1 MADYDFS
8 TLNSSDFEE
17 LVCDLLNHE
26 QAKSNSI
33 IKYKTFKEGKDKGI
47 DFLYSLNSHPY
58 SHVGQVKH
66 FYRSGYKS
74 MYNHL
79 KATEVDKVKNLIPNK
94 YIFATSVD
102 LSVANTEAIKE
113 LFNPFIKNLNDI
125 YGKKDINRL
134 IENHEKIL
142 STHYKL
148 WLSDFSILNK
158 IINSELEFRSSHFAE
173 NELKKRLRLYVRTSV
188 FDTSRELLKKN
199 KFIIITGEPGIGKT
213 TLAEMLV
220 YEYIGNGYNLS
231 YILDDIKEAEK
242 VLYPDDSKQII
253 YFDDF
258 LGSNKVEINR
268 AKGRE
273 STLLKILNRISL
285 MENKLIV
292 FTTRTF
298 LLHTVVEDSEKL
310 QRFNIK
316 AKSSIIQLADYNSE
330 VRKKILINHIE
341 ETDIKSSLKAVL
353 YHESIQKF
361 IINHS
366 NFSPRSIEFITSNDT
381 INSFERDEFIKFI
394 YKNFNY
400 PSDIWKHAYS
410 EQISEDERLL
420 LNTLISF
427 GNSCEIKYLESA
439 FANRV
444 DFEVE
449 NNNKSKEMHLFKKT
463 LHRLDGGFIIIRN
476 EIEVHFINPSL
487 IDFLQKY
494 LQEDKDEV
502 QKIILSIKYVPQLTE
517 RLFSLGSA
525 TKNKI
530 PEKLERKLLLNFH
543 SFIRVENYNSDLL
556 YLMLAINKF
565 GTNPKKETIICE
577 IIESINEWEDLYL
590 DYDLNTHFVTFLNS
604 VSKNGNTYLSLK
616 LRSEEIFSAIFIGTD
631 DLDDAIKLLENFR
644 EKFEI
649 HFTSYESINIVS
661 HLDYLFEE
669 TIDSEIHDFKSR
681 IKDTDEVFERKD
693 ELQDLEVRI
702 NELGIDYH
710 VNFEKF
716 DIDWSNISWVNEMRD
731 RMDSDN

>member
-8 TLNSSDFEE
+8 TLNSSDLEE

-26 QAKSNSI
+26 QAASNSI
-33 IKYKTFKEGKDKGI
+33 IKYKTFKDGKDKGI
-47 DFLYSLNSHPY
+47 DFLYPRSNHPY

-66 FYRSGYKS
+66 FYRSGYRS
-74 MYNHL
+74 MFNHL
-79 KATEVDKVKNLIPNK
+79 KSTEVDKVKNLIPNK

-102 LSVANTEAIKE
+102 LSVANAEAIKE
-113 LFNPFIKNLNDI
+113 LFNPFIENLSDI
-125 YGKKDINRL
+125 YGKKDLNRL

-142 STHYKL
+142 TTHYKL

-158 IINSELEFRSSHFAE
+158 IMTSDLEFRSSHFAR
-173 NELKKRLRLYVRTSV
+173 NELKKRLRLYVKTSV
-188 FDTSRELLKKN
+188 FDASRELLKTN

-213 TLAEMLV
+213 TLAEMLI
-220 YEYIGNGYNLS
+220 YEHIANGYHLS

-273 STLLKILNRISL
+273 STLLKILNRISS

-298 LLHTVVEDSEKL
+298 LLHTAVEDSEKL
-310 QRFNIK
+310 KRFNIK
-316 AKSSIIQLADYNSE
+316 AKSSLIQLCNYNVE
-330 VRKKILINHIE
+330 IRKKILINHIE
-341 ETDIKSSLKAVL
+341 EADIKSNLKEVL
-353 YHESIQKF
+353 FHNDVQNF
-361 IINHS
+361 IIKHS

-381 INSFERDEFIKFI
+381 INNFESDEFRNFI

-400 PSDIWKHAYS
+400 PHDIWKHAYS

-427 GNSCEIKYLESA
+427 GDRCELKHLEFS
-439 FANRV
+439 FANRIK
-444 DFEVE
+444 FEVQ
-449 NNNKSKEMHLFKKT
+449 NNNKSKEMYLFRKT
-463 LHRLDGGFIIIRN
+463 LNRLDGGFIIIKN
-476 EIEVHFINPSL
+476 ETEVHFINPSL
-487 IDFLQKY
+487 VDFLQKY

-502 QKIILSIKYVPQLTE
+502 QKIILSIKYVPQLTK

-530 PEKLERKLLLNFH
+530 PEKLEEELLFNFH
-543 SFIRVENYNSDLL
+543 SFIRDENYNSDLI

-565 GTNPKKETIICE
+565 GSSAKKEKIICE
-577 IIESINEWEDLYL
+577 IIESVYEWDNLYL
-590 DYDLNTHFVTFLNS
+590 DYTLNSHFISFLNS
-604 VSKNGNTYLSLK
+604 VSENENIHLSLK
-616 LRSEEIFSAIFIGTD
+616 LRCSEIASALVIGID
-631 DLDDAIKLLENFR
+631 DLDYAIKLLEDLQ

-649 HFTSYESINIVS
+649 YFKDLEAIDIVS
-661 HLDYLFEE
+661 HLDYLFEY
-669 TIDSEIHDFKSR
+669 TIDDDVEDLKSR
-681 IKDTDEVFERKD
+681 IKDIDEVFERKS
-693 ELQDLEVRI
+693 ELEELERRI
-702 NELGIDYH
+702 NEIGIEYT
-710 VNFEKF
+710 VNFDRF
-716 DIDWSNISWVNEMRD
+716 HIDWSNISWVNEMRD
-731 RMDSDN
+731 RLDSDD